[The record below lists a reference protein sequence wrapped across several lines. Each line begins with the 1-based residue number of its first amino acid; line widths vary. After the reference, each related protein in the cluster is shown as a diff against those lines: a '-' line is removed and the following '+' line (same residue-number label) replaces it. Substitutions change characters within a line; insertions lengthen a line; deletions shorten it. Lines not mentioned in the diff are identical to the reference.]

1 MLTGHLLN
9 GIFIDMA
16 SAELKLLL
24 GGKKKQGSHLQTG
37 STDDGRCVTEVR
49 LRTFTV
55 ILCTGFF
62 LFCFESADIEF
73 HCVGVNATI
82 TL

>member
-24 GGKKKQGSHLQTG
+24 GGKETRESPA
-37 STDDGRCVTEVR
+37 DGKHR
-49 LRTFTV
+49 
-55 ILCTGFF
+55 
-62 LFCFESADIEF
+62 
-73 HCVGVNATI
+73 
-82 TL
+82 